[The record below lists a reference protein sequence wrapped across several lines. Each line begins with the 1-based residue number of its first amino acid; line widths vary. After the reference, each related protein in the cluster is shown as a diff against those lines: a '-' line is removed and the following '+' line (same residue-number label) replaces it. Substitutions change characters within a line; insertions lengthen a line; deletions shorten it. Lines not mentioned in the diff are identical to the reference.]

1 MGFEK
6 TNFNIEDPAKDV
18 SLIQCIKE
26 HQQSFT
32 ERTKR
37 ILYLIIG
44 NTVLH
49 LHDTSWLQPDWGSA
63 HIKFFRAASSEIPLR
78 PFIEARLDYRTAGL
92 DDERDDRDAFY
103 HPCPVLV
110 SLAVVLLEL
119 YFVKPFNE
127 LAKEQNVD
135 LIEGPMGRI
144 AVIDLDQVYSGV
156 EEGGGC
162 ESQIPEDY
170 RGLRVAVENCISDK
184 LLADDEGNAVDRQ
197 TLRSRIY
204 QNVVKPLE
212 AHLSHGFSQI
222 PLESIDEHAKT
233 IDLAHRGKFITCRE
247 SDGRPGTLPS
257 DFSTPGQAQ
266 SPTPSPGPAIQQGA
280 HLIER
285 EFCSQLAR
293 SVAEVTLDPSSKRNS
308 DVGERTADFFDD
320 EIGDKKKAAM
330 YDTWKDTYDEV
341 YQKYIEKHL
350 SSHPS
355 NTPIRIAVLDTGIEV
370 DHPSIQAHNELKGV
384 HNCYDESRKD
394 LPDTHGHGTFVTNVI
409 LDYAPDAHLYVIKIT
424 GKNNI
429 SLDARIVKNAIDHA
443 VDVWHVDIISMSF
456 GWPSSEFDGYDDLQD
471 AIDRAYSK
479 QILMF
484 AAASNSGGN
493 LGRAYPASSSHVICV
508 HSTDT
513 LGNRSAFSPTEER
526 DRVNIATVGESI
538 RSAWPSSL
546 CKPANDRDG
555 LVYRS
560 GTSYATPILAGIA
573 AFLLQYARL
582 HLSEKEVMK
591 MKRKENM
598 EALLRRCAER
608 GPNYCTRNG
617 YYYVELS
624 LHKHNMFGQDLEFIN
639 MCILQ
644 ALKK

>member
-350 SSHPS
+350 S
-355 NTPIRIAVLDTGIEV
+355 N
-370 DHPSIQAHNELKGV
+370 
-384 HNCYDESRKD
+384 
-394 LPDTHGHGTFVTNVI
+394 
-409 LDYAPDAHLYVIKIT
+409 AHLYVIKIT